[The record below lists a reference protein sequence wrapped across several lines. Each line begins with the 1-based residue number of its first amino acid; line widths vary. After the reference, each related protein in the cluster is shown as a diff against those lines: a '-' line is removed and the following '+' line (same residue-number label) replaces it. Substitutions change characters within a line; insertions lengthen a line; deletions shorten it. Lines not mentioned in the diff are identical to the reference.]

1 MFKKDGKIT
10 VLNEKFPIDQ
20 ALAYEFVWATLDT
33 KEQQLKIYHNEKNDT
48 TRRLVKILHMN
59 LMNL

>member
-1 MFKKDGKIT
+1 

-48 TRRLVKILHMN
+48 TTRLVKTIAYEFNEPITPRTPL
-59 LMNL
+59 